1 MEPKQAQ
8 NGDEMLS
15 ISAAA
20 QIAGVH
26 VGTLRRW
33 EKTGRLRPARTP
45 GGQRRYRRRD
55 VVELLQ
61 PTAPTGSVDAEAT
74 GGAR

>member
-8 NGDEMLS
+8 TGDEMLS

-20 QIAGVH
+20 HLAGVH

-33 EKTGRLRPARTP
+33 EENGRLRAARTP
-45 GGQRRYRRRD
+45 GGQRRYRRAD
-55 VVELLQ
+55 ILELLT
-61 PTAPTGSVDAEAT
+61 PDPAALADAE